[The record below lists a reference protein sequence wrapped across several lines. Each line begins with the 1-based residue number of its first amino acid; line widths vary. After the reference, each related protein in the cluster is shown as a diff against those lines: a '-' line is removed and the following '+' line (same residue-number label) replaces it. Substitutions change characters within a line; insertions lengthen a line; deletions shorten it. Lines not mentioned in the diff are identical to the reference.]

1 MKRYFSLKHYVS
13 VLRRQSKHMQHVYAF
28 IFAGSITA
36 LIAAV
41 ILYTDYGFWHDR
53 YVRDDSALVVKEE
66 KTQMES
72 PGQALSSFWGEA
84 YEKFRAIGS
93 GSLLEGKETY
103 VRDNEQ

>member
-1 MKRYFSLKHYVS
+1 
-13 VLRRQSKHMQHVYAF
+13 MQHVYAF

-53 YVRDDSALVVKEE
+53 YVRDDSVLVVKE
-66 KTQMES
+66 KTPMES
-72 PGQALSSFWGEA
+72 PSQALSNFWGEA
-84 YEKFRAIGS
+84 YDKFRVIGSAS

-103 VRDNEQ
+103 TKEENSAEETTENTQ